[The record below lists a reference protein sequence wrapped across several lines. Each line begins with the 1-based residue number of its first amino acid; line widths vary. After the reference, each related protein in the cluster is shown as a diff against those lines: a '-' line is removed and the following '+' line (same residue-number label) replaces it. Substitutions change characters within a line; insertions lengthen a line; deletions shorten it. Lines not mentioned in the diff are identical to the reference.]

1 MPISNMKNVLLHAQK
16 FGYAVPAFNVLNLE
30 FAKVVC
36 ETAQELSAPVIL
48 AIHPLEYRYSGLKAF
63 SSVLRTLAIDSK
75 VPVVIHMDHGDGK
88 RSAMETMSAGFS
100 SIMFDG
106 SALDYAENV
115 KLTKEIAEL
124 AHMIGVDIEGEL
136 GMVGGA
142 EGELYVE
149 LNTVPEASMTDPEV
163 AKDFVNLTGIDSL
176 AVAIGNSHGLYKGDP
191 KFDIDR
197 LEAIRS
203 KVEVPLVL
211 HGGSGTTDSMIKT
224 CISLGITKINIA
236 TELKK
241 AFHQGITE
249 YIGKYPNDF
258 EPRNF
263 LKSANESMKEL
274 VRLKLEMFG
283 TVGQAF

>member
-1 MPISNMKNVLLHAQK
+1 MSNVLLHAQK
-16 FGYAVPAFNVLNLE
+16 HGYAVPAFNVLNLE

-48 AIHPLEYRYSGLKAF
+48 AIHPLEYRYGGLRAF
-63 SSVLRTLAIDSK
+63 SSVVRTLATDCK

-88 RSAMETMSAGFS
+88 QSAMEAMSAGFS

-106 SALDYAENV
+106 SALEYSENV

-124 AHMIGVDIEGEL
+124 AHMIGIDIEGEL

-149 LNTVPEASMTDPEV
+149 IDSVPEASMTDPDI
-163 AKDFVNLTGIDSL
+163 AKEFVELTGVDSL
-176 AVAIGNSHGLYKGDP
+176 AVAIGNSHGLYRGEP
-191 KFDIDR
+191 KFDLTR
-197 LEAIRS
+197 LASIRS
-203 KVEVPLVL
+203 KVEIPLVL
-211 HGGSGTTDSMIKT
+211 HGGSGATNSVIKE

-236 TELKK
+236 SELKQ
-241 AFHQGITE
+241 AFHQGIAK
-249 YIGKYPNDF
+249 YISQFPEDF

-263 LKSANESMKEL
+263 LKAAFETMQALITSKI
-274 VRLKLEMFG
+274 EMFG
-283 TVGQAF
+283 TAGRA